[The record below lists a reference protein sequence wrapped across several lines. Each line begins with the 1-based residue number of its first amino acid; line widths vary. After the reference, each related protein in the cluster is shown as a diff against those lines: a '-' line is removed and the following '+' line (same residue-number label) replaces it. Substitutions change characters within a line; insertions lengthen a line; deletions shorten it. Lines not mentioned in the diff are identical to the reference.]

1 MSLNAGRQV
10 RSSEVKVDRGG
21 FSPMLLLTAAVLS
34 FVGAAFYAYGDI
46 IQNELLPATAASF
59 LRVGG
64 AAWAVGFAL
73 LLAFTWLALRLRER
87 PDDGATPA
95 AGLHLAGHKRPPGRR
110 RPCPQLTRRSVLT
123 FAGIML
129 LCWLPYAIALYPG
142 RFGLDTYS
150 MINQNYPGHLPVSS
164 MPVENPN
171 HQFTDHHPIFDTL
184 VYGLFA
190 RGSDLL
196 TGSCNP
202 GIFLFSVLQMAATA
216 AGMVCLLA
224 YVGKLGVPSGARLA
238 AFVYF
243 CAMPFYP
250 IYAFSMLKDALH
262 LTLMPPY
269 AILLLE
275 TVRTHG
281 EIYAKER
288 HGRRNLAASIVLGVL
303 LALTKKT
310 CIYLVLIDA
319 VVFALAY
326 RKHWAALLAP
336 GVAAAVTMF
345 AVIPL
350 VAYPALDV
358 APGGVQETLGP
369 LITQTARFARYHAD
383 EVTEDEREAI
393 DAVIDYDSIALGY
406 KSRNIDRVKYTYRW
420 DTCTKADLQ
429 RYLRVWLAMG
439 LRRPGTY
446 LAATLGTCTNY
457 FDWGGVVS
465 VYPRAYVYPLASYK
479 LHISEPESLAGAR
492 EAALQMHR
500 NAASAPFAWM
510 LYQMALYVWCIP
522 ALAWCVAVATRS
534 RYKLAFLP
542 LALQIVVLLAS
553 PADLTRYALP
563 LIWLGPVL
571 LALCVRQ
578 GAGSRVSL

>member
-87 PDDGATPA
+87 TDDGTSPA
-95 AGLHLAGHKRPPGRR
+95 AGLHLAHRGRAQGGHL
-110 RPCPQLTRRSVLT
+110 PCPQLTHRSILA

-142 RFGLDTYS
+142 CFGLDTYS
-150 MINQNYPGHLPVSS
+150 MINQSYPGHLPVSS

-171 HQFTDHHPIFDTL
+171 YQFTDHHPIFDTL

-196 TGSCNP
+196 TGSCDP
-202 GIFLFSVLQMAATA
+202 GIFLLGLLQMAATA
-216 AGMVCLLA
+216 VGMVSLLA
-224 YVGKLGVPSGARLA
+224 YVGRLGVPGIARLA

-243 CAMPFYP
+243 CALPFYP
-250 IYAFSMLKDALH
+250 IYAFSMLKDTLH

-281 EIYAKER
+281 EIYAKEQ
-288 HGRRNLAASIVLGVL
+288 HGTRNIAAGIVLGVL

-310 CIYLVLIDA
+310 GVYLVLIDA
-319 VVFALAY
+319 VVFSLAY

-336 GVAAAVTMF
+336 GIAAAVTMF
-345 AVIPL
+345 AVVPL
-350 VAYPALDV
+350 LVYPALDV
-358 APGGVQETLGP
+358 APGGVQESLGP
-369 LITQTARFARYHAD
+369 LITQTARFVKYHGD
-383 EVTEDEREAI
+383 EVTEEEREAI

-406 KSRNIDRVKYTYRW
+406 RSRNIDRVKYTYRW
-420 DTCTKADLQ
+420 DTCTRADLQ

-446 LAATLGTCTNY
+446 LAATLGTCTNF

-465 VYPRAYVYPLASYK
+465 VYPRAYVYPLAIQK
-479 LHISEPESLAGAR
+479 LRITEPEALAGAR

-500 NAASAPFAWM
+500 NAASAPFVWM
-510 LYQMALYVWCIP
+510 LCQMALYVWDIP

-542 LALQIVVLLAS
+542 LALQIVVLFAS

-563 LIWLGPVL
+563 LIWMGPVL
-571 LALCVRQ
+571 LTMCVRRPC
-578 GAGSRVSL
+578 A